1 MLVSQWREEMRV
13 MVRNGEQLLL
23 VLGIPVALLVALSRW
38 RVVGDE
44 ADPLASVTPA
54 ILALAVMS
62 TAMVSLGVST
72 GFERGYGVLRRLGT
86 TPLGVGRLA
95 AAKAGAVAVV
105 ELVQMA
111 VLVGVAVALGFDASR
126 VRWGWLAAAV
136 VVGTM
141 AFAAIGLGMAGRL
154 RAEANLAAQ
163 NAVYL
168 ALAIGG
174 GVFVPA
180 EDLPAAV
187 GRVSELLPS
196 HALADALRAAVAG
209 EAAPLGAWWLL
220 ATWATGAGALT
231 ARTFRWSS

>member
-1 MLVSQWREEMRV
+1 MLASQLREELRV
-13 MVRNGEQLLL
+13 MARNGEQLLL

-44 ADPLASVTPA
+44 ADPMATVTPA

-95 AAKAGAVAVV
+95 AAKAGAVALV
-105 ELVQMA
+105 ELVQLA
-111 VLVGVAVALGFDASR
+111 ILVPVAVALGYDASR
-126 VRWGWLAAAV
+126 ARWGWLVAGV
-136 VVGTM
+136 VLGTA

-180 EDLPAAV
+180 DELPGVAA
-187 GRVSELLPS
+187 RVSGALPS
-196 HALADALRAAVAG
+196 HALAEVLRAATSG
-209 EAAPLGAWWLL
+209 AAVPLGAWWLL
-220 ATWATGAGALT
+220 AAWATGAAALT